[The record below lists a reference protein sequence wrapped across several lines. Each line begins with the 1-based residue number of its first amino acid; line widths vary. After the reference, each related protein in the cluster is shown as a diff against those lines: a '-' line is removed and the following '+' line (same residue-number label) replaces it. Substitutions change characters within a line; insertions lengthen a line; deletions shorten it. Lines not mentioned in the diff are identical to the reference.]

1 MLFDAI
7 LIFKGSESCDF
18 KADMKN
24 YVRLHSYWFRPVFER
39 ILMEMLPTLEK
50 DYKPADKAEASVIWL
65 HGLGAD
71 GNDFAPIVP
80 QLNLSI
86 DFGVRFVFPHAPSI
100 PVTINSGFVMP
111 AWYDIKQLD
120 IDRHVDVEQLK
131 GSATRIHDLID
142 REIARGVDSSKIV
155 VAGFSQGGAVSL
167 EAALTYEQPLA
178 GIMALSTYFA
188 TANAIKINP
197 VQKSI
202 PILICH
208 GAQDPVVPELLGRK
222 SLKTLEGCGFEPVY
236 QSYPMEHAVCPKEI
250 EDIGNWISKVL
261 K

>member
-1 MLFDAI
+1 MEI
-7 LIFKGSESCDF
+7 LP
-18 KADMKN
+18 
-24 YVRLHSYWFRPVFER
+24 R
-39 ILMEMLPTLEK
+39 LEK
-50 DYKPADKAEASVIWL
+50 YSKSGQKAEASVIWL

-80 QLNLSI
+80 QLNLSL
-86 DFGVRFVFPHAPSI
+86 DFGVHFVFPHAPSI

-120 IDRHVDVEQLK
+120 IDRHVDAEQLK
-131 GSATRIHDLID
+131 GSASRIHDLID
-142 REIARGVDSSKIV
+142 REIAQGVDSSKIV

-167 EAALTYEQPLA
+167 EAALSYNKPLA

-188 TANAIKINP
+188 TANTIKINP
-197 VQKSI
+197 VQRSI

-208 GAQDPVVPELLGRK
+208 GAQDPVVPEAPGRQ
-222 SLKTLEGCGFEPVY
+222 SLTTLKGFGFEPEY
-236 QSYPMEHAVCPKEI
+236 HSYPMEHAVCPKEV
-250 EDIGNWISKVL
+250 EDIGNWISRVL